1 MFIIKF
7 WEELSDENKILA
19 KKIGLASIGL
29 YILFQLIT
37 FIFPIAITTAVA
49 YWAYKKYIDP
59 NPKVLK

>member
-49 YWAYKKYIDP
+49 YWAYKKYI
-59 NPKVLK
+59 